1 MANKSTSFSI
11 HQQGKAELSRF
22 PLHIG
27 LELLRRLAQKQQNN
41 SNQSPKTLSGL
52 GKQSASNAS

>member
-1 MANKSTSFSI
+1 MAKKSTSFSI
-11 HQQGKAELSRF
+11 YQQGKAELSRF

-27 LELLRRLAQKQQNN
+27 LELIRRLAQKQQNDTN
-41 SNQSPKTLSGL
+41 RTAKTLSGR

>member
-1 MANKSTSFSI
+1 MARKSTSFSI
-11 HQQGKAELSRF
+11 YQQGKADTSRF

-27 LELLRRLAQKQQNN
+27 LELIRRLAQKQQNDTN
-41 SNQSPKTLSGL
+41 RAVKTLSGR

>member
-1 MANKSTSFSI
+1 MPKKSTSFSI
-11 HQQGKAELSRF
+11 YQQGKAELSRF

-27 LELLRRLAQKQQNN
+27 LELIRRPAQKQQNDTN
-41 SNQSPKTLSGL
+41 RTAKTLSGR

>member
-1 MANKSTSFSI
+1 MAKKSTSFSI

-27 LELLRRLAQKQQNN
+27 LELIRRLAQKQQNDTN
-41 SNQSPKTLSGL
+41 RTAKTLSGR

>member
-1 MANKSTSFSI
+1 MAKKSISFSI

-27 LELLRRLAQKQQNN
+27 LELIRRLAQKQQNDTYRTA
-41 SNQSPKTLSGL
+41 KTLSGR

>member
-1 MANKSTSFSI
+1 MPKKSTSFSI

-27 LELLRRLAQKQQNN
+27 LELIRRLAQKQQNN
-41 SNQSPKTLSGL
+41 SNQSPKTLSGR

>member
-1 MANKSTSFSI
+1 MAKKSTSFSI

-27 LELLRRLAQKQQNN
+27 LELIRRLAQKQQNDTN
-41 SNQSPKTLSGL
+41 RGAETLSGL

>member
-1 MANKSTSFSI
+1 MPKKSTSFSI
-11 HQQGKAELSRF
+11 YQQGKAELSRF

-27 LELLRRLAQKQQNN
+27 LELIRRLAQKQQNDTN
-41 SNQSPKTLSGL
+41 RSTKVLSGL

>member
-1 MANKSTSFSI
+1 MPKKSTSFSI
-11 HQQGKAELSRF
+11 YQQGRPELSRF

-27 LELLRRLAQKQQNN
+27 LELIRRLAQKQQNN

>member
-1 MANKSTSFSI
+1 MSKPAKSFQISEI
-11 HQQGKAELSRF
+11 GWPELSRF

-27 LELLRRLAQKQQNN
+27 LELIRRLAQKQQND

>member
-1 MANKSTSFSI
+1 MPKKSTSFSI
-11 HQQGKAELSRF
+11 YQQGKAELSRF

-27 LELLRRLAQKQQNN
+27 LELIRRLAQKQQND

>member
-1 MANKSTSFSI
+1 MPKTSTSFSI
-11 HQQGKAELSRF
+11 YQQGRPELSRF

-27 LELLRRLAQKQQNN
+27 LELIRRLAQKQQND

>member
-1 MANKSTSFSI
+1 MAKKSTSFSI

-27 LELLRRLAQKQQNN
+27 LELIRRLAQKQQNDTN
-41 SNQSPKTLSGL
+41 RAAKTLSGL